1 MRHIRTIVI
10 LLIALAVGLVSSGHA
25 GAASSVRI
33 TVARAG
39 WYDVNEQLFIGEGD
53 VVIEAEDVQIAG
65 DYVEWRAATE
75 ELIVSGS
82 VVFRQG
88 DNELTGETLIY
99 NLAQNHGEFFD
110 VQALIEA
117 EKAASP
123 VFLRSDRVVLD
134 GETYTIVDGRIT
146 TCDLE
151 DPHFHLA
158 VKEIER
164 TADAKLIIRKVT
176 YYEGSIPLFY
186 WPYLVLPL
194 DYDWQEASM
203 LLPVIGYST
212 EEGYYIK
219 TAFDYYFSENSYGV
233 VNLDLFSKLG
243 VGYGFT
249 HHYKL
254 GSLGSGKIEA
264 YQIPFTEGHRLS
276 AGLEHEWE
284 RGPWRFV
291 TNNKYNNK
299 DEKRSLDLRGRLT
312 LNTQRIQA
320 HAEGAYQ
327 ENTGTKWNRSWEYGG
342 TWRQQLADG
351 WRLNLDGSVSS
362 KERADERLRMVD
374 YLAETTYTRGNHT
387 WALAIEQ
394 EYNPDLLDDEVQKP
408 TWRSV
413 NRVPEF
419 TWRVSSP
426 TVYGTVLPLRLE
438 LSAGRYREFPS
449 DTQGLRFNGTA
460 NLLNRTWRPMTG
472 TTVTYGGELST
483 AFYDLGD
490 QQTTAGGT
498 ISLNQQLS
506 QNLRF
511 TARFSEKQVWGRT
524 PFQFDRVSPVR
535 SVSLQLSRTG
545 TPYTWSAR
553 TTYNFLT
560 NKFSTLSLNGAW
572 RPTDK
577 LTLSV
582 SGAYDLNSRVFGRVV
597 PRIEYTTRDEQERP
611 IAFRLGTMYHVEK
624 QVWERIDLRVEAPF
638 GETWVVGYDA
648 VYDLQKQEFSSGQIN
663 IEKDLHC
670 RSVTLSYDHVK
681 QKVALGLTINAF
693 PTLPLKWG
701 SDTGMSLF
709 DLDDVYDLI
718 GVEQ

>member
-10 LLIALAVGLVSSGHA
+10 LLIALAVGLVPSGHA

-75 ELIVSGS
+75 ELIVSGN

-249 HHYKL
+249 HYYKL
-254 GSLGSGKIEA
+254 DPLVRVKLRLTRFRLRKA
-264 YQIPFTEGHRLS
+264 RLS
-276 AGLEHEWE
+276 ARLEHEWE
-284 RGPWRFV
+284 WPWRFV
-291 TNNKYNNK
+291 TNKYNNK
-299 DEKRSLDLRGRLT
+299 DEKRVLRFAWTPNSQHKGFRPT
-312 LNTQRIQA
+312 RKA
-320 HAEGAYQ
+320 HQ

-342 TWRQQLADG
+342 TWRQQIADG

-362 KERADERLRMVD
+362 KERADER
-374 YLAETTYTRGNHT
+374 
-387 WALAIEQ
+387 
-394 EYNPDLLDDEVQKP
+394 
-408 TWRSV
+408 S
-413 NRVPEF
+413 
-419 TWRVSSP
+419 
-426 TVYGTVLPLRLE
+426 
-438 LSAGRYREFPS
+438 
-449 DTQGLRFNGTA
+449 
-460 NLLNRTWRPMTG
+460 
-472 TTVTYGGELST
+472 
-483 AFYDLGD
+483 
-490 QQTTAGGT
+490 
-498 ISLNQQLS
+498 
-506 QNLRF
+506 
-511 TARFSEKQVWGRT
+511 
-524 PFQFDRVSPVR
+524 
-535 SVSLQLSRTG
+535 
-545 TPYTWSAR
+545 
-553 TTYNFLT
+553 
-560 NKFSTLSLNGAW
+560 
-572 RPTDK
+572 
-577 LTLSV
+577 
-582 SGAYDLNSRVFGRVV
+582 
-597 PRIEYTTRDEQERP
+597 
-611 IAFRLGTMYHVEK
+611 
-624 QVWERIDLRVEAPF
+624 
-638 GETWVVGYDA
+638 
-648 VYDLQKQEFSSGQIN
+648 
-663 IEKDLHC
+663 
-670 RSVTLSYDHVK
+670 
-681 QKVALGLTINAF
+681 
-693 PTLPLKWG
+693 
-701 SDTGMSLF
+701 
-709 DLDDVYDLI
+709 
-718 GVEQ
+718 